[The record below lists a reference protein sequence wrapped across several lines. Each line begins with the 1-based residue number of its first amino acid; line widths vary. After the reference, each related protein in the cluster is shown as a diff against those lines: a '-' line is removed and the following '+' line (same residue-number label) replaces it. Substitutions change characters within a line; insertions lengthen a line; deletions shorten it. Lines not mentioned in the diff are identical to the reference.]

1 MKFYRADGRNET
13 LRSWRQRNFNELT
26 AGMKLYRAEDSETL
40 KSWRQWNLKEL
51 KAVDK
56 FRFWWLWFQTIE
68 STYDIHYC
76 LVLTCKI
83 HLDLHYIWAKVI
95 FPWGVINPSC
105 APLLP
110 IILSDTIS
118 KGGGGGGKK
127 TTLKYKQIQLKKTLM
142 QNFCLFSTTTKMME
156 AVGIF
161 LVRYLA
167 VQRTRSTSLCTV
179 HTSVAEAPPYS
190 PRLFCTAPLSCSIC
204 GTGMVRTT
212 AWKEALMP
220 LVSVTV
226 RLPASA
232 PCSTLTIWWLYS
244 TLASGNRE

>member
-56 FRFWWLWFQTIE
+56 FRSWWLWFQTIE
-68 STYDIHYC
+68 STCDIHYC

-95 FPWGVINPSC
+95 FPWGVTNPSC
-105 APLLP
+105 ALLLP

-118 KGGGGGGKK
+118 KGVGVGKGTKK
-127 TTLKYKQIQLKKTLM
+127 TTLKYNVTDTFKKTLM
-142 QNFCLFSTTTKMME
+142 QNFCLFSTKKKKKWWKQWEFSLSGTWLFRE
-156 AVGIF
+156 HAV
-161 LVRYLA
+161 LHY
-167 VQRTRSTSLCTV
+167 VQ
-179 HTSVAEAPPYS
+179 Y
-190 PRLFCTAPLSCSIC
+190 
-204 GTGMVRTT
+204 
-212 AWKEALMP
+212 
-220 LVSVTV
+220 
-226 RLPASA
+226 
-232 PCSTLTIWWLYS
+232 TLL
-244 TLASGNRE
+244 